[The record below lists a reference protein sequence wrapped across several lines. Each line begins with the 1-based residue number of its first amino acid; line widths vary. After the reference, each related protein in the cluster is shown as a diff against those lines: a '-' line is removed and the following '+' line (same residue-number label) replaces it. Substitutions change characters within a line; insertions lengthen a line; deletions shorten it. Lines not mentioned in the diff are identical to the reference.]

1 MILVLKRIN
10 TMPRRNLRNRRRDT
24 IDILISNSIIGR
36 NATHECPIIKGELN
50 QIFNVENISNN
61 NRKRILKILYST
73 RALDT
78 TLRVFLDQHGIR
90 NSGDFALGDYL
101 KRLVNH
107 VHTGG
112 LQRLNESSRTKYQE
126 KIVDKRNVYLH
137 NAGRYPT
144 TENEVNTI
152 LSEIDSCIIEIMNLE
167 T

>member
-1 MILVLKRIN
+1 MS
-10 TMPRRNLRNRRRDT
+10 RRDLRNRRRDT

-36 NATHECPIIKGELN
+36 NATHECPIIKGEFN
-50 QIFNVENISNN
+50 QIFSVDSIRNN
-61 NRKRILKILYST
+61 NRKRILKVLYST

-90 NSGDFALGDYL
+90 NTGDYALGDYL

-107 VHTGG
+107 GRTGS

-126 KIVDKRNVYLH
+126 KIVDKRNIYLH

-144 TENEVNTI
+144 TENEVNII
-152 LSEIDSCIIEIMNLE
+152 LSEIDSCIIEILNLE